1 MLVAVLQM
9 QAVPGDVDANLARIG
24 DAARRA
30 AKMGAGLLVAPELA
44 LGGYGAGDGTVGLSP
59 GDAPLIKL
67 GAMAEAHDIAIVAGF
82 AEKGESCLH
91 NSAAF
96 VTGGAAPIIYRKSH
110 LYGPYEK
117 GLFEP
122 STPQTVI
129 VTHGRMKIGMLI
141 CYDVEF
147 PENVRRL
154 ARAGADLIA
163 VPTALPR
170 GQDAAFIA
178 STMVPVRAFENQ
190 IFIAYA
196 DNCGADGR
204 FAYQGMSTIVAPDGT
219 ALASAPV
226 EGDAL
231 IVADIDPDAFA
242 ASRESNAYL
251 RDLGG

>member
-1 MLVAVLQM
+1 MRVAVLQM
-9 QAVPGDVDANLARIG
+9 QAVPGDVDANLTRIG
-24 DAARRA
+24 DAAARA
-30 AKMGAGLLVAPELA
+30 SDMGARVLVAPELA
-44 LGGYGAGDGTVGLSP
+44 LGGYGAGEAMAGLSP
-59 GDAPLIKL
+59 GDAPLVHL

-82 AEKGESCLH
+82 AEKGEACLH

-96 VTGGAAPIIYRKSH
+96 VTGGAAPVIYRKSH

-117 GLFEP
+117 DLFDP
-122 STPQTVI
+122 AAPQTVI
-129 VTHGRMKIGMLI
+129 VTLGGLKIGMLI

-154 ARAGADLIA
+154 ALAGADLIA
-163 VPTALPR
+163 VPTALPL
-170 GQDAAFIA
+170 GPDAAFIA

-190 IFIAYA
+190 LFIAYA
-196 DNCGADGR
+196 DNCGTDGC

-231 IVADIDPDAFA
+231 IVADVDPDAFA
-242 ASRESNAYL
+242 ASRERNSYL
-251 RDLGG
+251 RDLDG

>member
-9 QAVPGDVDANLARIG
+9 HAVPGDVDTNLGRIG
-24 DAARRA
+24 DAAA
-30 AKMGAGLLVAPELA
+30 SASGMGAGLLVAPELA
-44 LGGYGAGDGTVGLSP
+44 LGGYGAGEGTVGLSP
-59 GDAPLIKL
+59 GDAPIGRLS
-67 GAMAEAHDIAIVAGF
+67 AMAEAHDIAIVAGF
-82 AEKGESCLH
+82 AEKGEACLH

-96 VTGGAAPIIYRKSH
+96 VRRGAAPIIYRKSH

-117 GLFEP
+117 DLFERAA
-122 STPQTVI
+122 PQSV
-129 VTHGRMKIGMLI
+129 VVNHGGLKIGMLI

-154 ARAGADLIA
+154 ARAGVDLIA
-163 VPTALPR
+163 VPTALPF

-178 STMVPVRAFENQ
+178 STMLPVRAFENQ
-190 IFIAYA
+190 VFIAYA
-196 DNCGADGR
+196 DNCGTDGR

-231 IVADIDPDAFA
+231 IVADVDPGAFA
-242 ASRESNAYL
+242 ASRERNSYL
-251 RDLGG
+251 RDLEG